1 MGMSFGWD
9 FDFIKNLID
18 GFTQLIKLIS
28 VLLIL
33 DFEVNDISL
42 VILFRL
48 PLLSEKIRSILN

>member
-48 PLLSEKIRSILN
+48 PLLSEKIRSVLN